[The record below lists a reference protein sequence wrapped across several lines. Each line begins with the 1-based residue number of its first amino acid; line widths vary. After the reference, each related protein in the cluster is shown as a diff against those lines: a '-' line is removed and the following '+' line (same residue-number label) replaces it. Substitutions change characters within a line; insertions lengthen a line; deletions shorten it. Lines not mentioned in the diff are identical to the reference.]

1 MCRIVSSSATSVSR
15 GHAGKRTVRIERDEP
30 REWII
35 MDNPQGH
42 ERNTGDDPAGKA
54 RDAADKAKQTGEEW
68 ADKAKH
74 TGEEWAGKAKEAAG
88 KMTDD
93 ERLEGE
99 GKAEQAKGSLK
110 KAGDKLKEAFR
121 RS

>member
-1 MCRIVSSSATSVSR
+1 
-15 GHAGKRTVRIERDEP
+15 VRIERDEP

-54 RDAADKAKQTGEEW
+54 RYA

-88 KMTDD
+88 KVTDD